1 MDANQENGDLYVWG
15 EYQATKSCA
24 QCNHRDPFLVSKAIE
39 GQIVS
44 IACGPHQTI
53 AVTSTYSQSH
63 DTHDMHGT
71 HGTRAYVCLITWAED
86 HRVWAWGGGVL
97 KNITNGHA
105 DLHQFHRPTLVE
117 AFDGYKVAQ
126 VACGDFNVVGL
137 TGEPLSPFF
146 PSLSVLTFVES
157 QKCVHSAR
165 GSGHRP
171 RPRLLQEVA

>member
-146 PSLSVLTFVES
+146 PSSR
-157 QKCVHSAR
+157 C
-165 GSGHRP
+165 
-171 RPRLLQEVA
+171 